1 MVAPRAPVAVCA
13 RVALDAPA
21 CGRSTSS
28 LAVMGRRSLALWL
41 STLLLSAPLLAVA
54 DTSVVTLS
62 PELQSVIYGHAPR
75 FLVTV
80 TAGDTPLRMMRLS
93 ARQDLRDNYAKI
105 HVTALDK
112 ELRRKPVTV
121 SIAISDPGP
130 IRQSDLVVLAP
141 GHAETFEHHGEPYDL
156 AALEPG
162 TYEATVDVTPDIGA
176 PVIHSNAV
184 TFLVITP

>member
-1 MVAPRAPVAVCA
+1 
-13 RVALDAPA
+13 
-21 CGRSTSS
+21 
-28 LAVMGRRSLALWL
+28 
-41 STLLLSAPLLAVA
+41 
-54 DTSVVTLS
+54 
-62 PELQSVIYGHAPR
+62 
-75 FLVTV
+75 
-80 TAGDTPLRMMRLS
+80 MMRLS

-176 PVIHSNAV
+176 PDELNSMQGSFIPFPRTRADRDLRHDPRLSIQERYPGRADFLQKIEASARELAAGGYLLADDIPHIVEHSAIEWD
-184 TFLVITP
+184 FLDGTP

>member
-1 MVAPRAPVAVCA
+1 MGGP
-13 RVALDAPA
+13 
-21 CGRSTSS
+21 STSP

-80 TAGDTPLRMMRLS
+80 TAGDTPLRMVRLS
-93 ARQDLRDNYAKI
+93 ARQDLRDNYAKL

-112 ELRRKPVTV
+112 TPVTA

-130 IRQSDLVVLAP
+130 IRQSDFVVLAP

-162 TYEATVDVTPDIGA
+162 TYEATIDVTPDIGA